1 MTSPTTAPPASGDGF
16 AFESHPSASGARAS
30 GYAGTTMLAALMGV
44 GMLGAG
50 WAWRSL

>member
-1 MTSPTTAPPASGDGF
+1 LEGRPSGPR
-16 AFESHPSASGARAS
+16 SHAS
-30 GYAGTTMLAALMGV
+30 GYAGTTMLAALIGV